1 MTQDKRRFT
10 ESGDR
15 NAAVAEIEPE
25 KFELIPRGKW
35 VLIREMMQ
43 QETMTEGGVIQPGED
58 FFMLAKK
65 DSKHTYA
72 VVLKIGAEAK
82 KDLSLGDVVIVTKFS
97 LKIEGVEQ
105 VTGDPN
111 VKLVRDEEIYA
122 VVRKCT

>member
-15 NAAVAEIEPE
+15 NTAVAEIDPE
-25 KFELIPRGKW
+25 KFQLIPRGKW
-35 VLIREMMQ
+35 ALVQEMLQ
-43 QETMTEGGVIQPGED
+43 TETVSEGGVITPGAD

-72 VVLKIGAEAK
+72 VILELGSEVKP
-82 KDLSLGDVVIVTKFS
+82 DLQKGDVVIVTKFS
-97 LKIEGVEQ
+97 MKIEGVEQ
-105 VTGDPN
+105 VVGNPN

-122 VVRKCT
+122 IVRKCT